1 METQIKKIEDYI
13 NHLSLK
19 ATFSLT
25 ELIKTKKYKKKEL
38 LLSEGAICK
47 NLILI
52 ETGVARKYLIHND
65 KEITNEFFFKDDIA
79 GAFTSC
85 AYQLPSTE
93 YIQAITDMKVALIDY
108 PKFRKLGFEYPE
120 LKELDLMITEYYTAV
135 LEDRLRQFYTLSAQE
150 RYELL
155 LKRNPAVVLTF
166 QLTHIASYLGITIET
181 LSRIR
186 AK

>member
-65 KEITNEFFFKDDIA
+65 KEITNEFF
-79 GAFTSC
+79 
-85 AYQLPSTE
+85 
-93 YIQAITDMKVALIDY
+93 
-108 PKFRKLGFEYPE
+108 
-120 LKELDLMITEYYTAV
+120 LKMI
-135 LEDRLRQFYTLSAQE
+135 
-150 RYELL
+150 
-155 LKRNPAVVLTF
+155 
-166 QLTHIASYLGITIET
+166 
-181 LSRIR
+181 
-186 AK
+186 